1 MVESLN
7 TKVELVIKGNSH
19 LGMTDYGQIMIGD
32 KGFEFYDERN
42 ARNYIQIPWV
52 EVETVVV
59 SVMFKGRWIPRYA
72 LKTKKDGMYSFSS
85 KDPKRVL
92 RVIRQHVKPD
102 KIVRS
107 LTFFD
112 VVKRALKGK
121 GRDSYLKK

>member
-32 KGFEFYDERN
+32 RGFEFYDERN

-52 EVETVVV
+52 EVESVVV

-72 LKTKKDGMYSFSS
+72 LKTKKNGMYSFSS

-92 RVIRQHVKPD
+92 RVVRQHVKPE

-112 VVKRALKGK
+112 VVKRALRGK
-121 GRDSYLKK
+121 NRDNYLKK